1 MGDLW
6 LKLADAMETALARKG
21 RVSKD
26 IWSDHTTVLVP
37 LQVGDNVLLQVLMD
51 GSRRL
56 TSRKVWANLPGTRIS
71 D

>member
-21 RVSKD
+21 RVSKG

-37 LQVGDNVLLQVLMD
+37 LQVGENVLVQNQT
-51 GSRRL
+51 G
-56 TSRKVWANLPGTRIS
+56 KHPTRW
-71 D
+71 DKRGVVMKAEEHD

>member
-6 LKLADAMETALARKG
+6 LKLADARETALARKG

-37 LQVGDNVLLQVLMD
+37 LQVGDNVLVQNQT
-51 GSRRL
+51 GNHL
-56 TSRKVWANLPGTRIS
+56 TRWDKRGVVMKAEEH